1 MTARH
6 EPLPPRRV
14 EVSVA
19 GSSANLGPGFDAVG
33 LALDLRDE
41 VAVTCRPAD
50 DPSRPRTT
58 VRVHGEGSAAVPTDE
73 RHLVARWVRG
83 GLAGLGAGADL
94 VDLELEC
101 TNVVPHGRGLG
112 SSATAVVSGLVAAWA
127 LVHGDAEE
135 VDGLARCDWLVAT
148 SSAAEGHGDNAA
160 ASVLGGAVLA
170 WSDGTTYR
178 AASLDVAAGLRVVT
192 CVPEEVLM
200 TEVAR
205 ALLPA
210 TVPHADAAFTGAR
223 TGLLVQALR
232 GETGLLLAATED
244 RIHQQQRAGA
254 MPRSHALMTR
264 LRARGVAACVSGAG
278 PSLLCLDAD
287 RDEVASL
294 AGEGWL
300 VRAHAVGAPAVS
312 SVGRTVRS

>member
-1 MTARH
+1 MTAGY
-6 EPLPPRRV
+6 EPLPPREV

-19 GSSANLGPGFDAVG
+19 ASSANLGPGFDAVG
-33 LALDLRDE
+33 LALDLRDQVR
-41 VAVTCRPAD
+41 VACRPAVD
-50 DPSRPRTT
+50 RDAPRTT
-58 VRVHGEGSAAVPTDE
+58 VTVAGEGSADVPTDE

-94 VDLELEC
+94 VDLRLEC

-112 SSATAVVSGLVAAWA
+112 SSATAVVSGLAAAWA

-135 VDGLARCDWLVAT
+135 VDGLSRRDWLVAT

-178 AASLDVAAGLRVVT
+178 ATALDVVPDLPVVS
-192 CVPEEVLM
+192 CLPAEVLM

-205 ALLPA
+205 SLLPA

-232 GETGLLLAATED
+232 GRTDLLLAATED

-254 MPRSHALMTR
+254 MPRSHVLMTR
-264 LRARGVAACVSGAG
+264 LRSAGIAACVSGAG
-278 PSLLCLDAD
+278 PSLLCLGAE
-287 RDEVASL
+287 REQVAAL
-294 AGEGWL
+294 AGQGWL
-300 VRAHAVGAPAVS
+300 VRAHTVGAPAAS
-312 SVGRTVRS
+312 SVTSHALP

>member
-1 MTARH
+1 MTGRH
-6 EPLPPRRV
+6 EPLPPREV

-19 GSSANLGPGFDAVG
+19 ASSANLGPGFDAVG

-41 VAVTCRPAD
+41 VRVLCSPAA
-50 DPSRPRTT
+50 DPTAPRTT
-58 VRVHGEGSAAVPTDE
+58 VQVQGMGSGDVPTDE

-94 VDLELEC
+94 VDLHLDC
-101 TNVVPHGRGLG
+101 RNVVPHGRGLG
-112 SSATAVVSGLVAAWA
+112 SSATAVVAGLAAAWA
-127 LVHGDAEE
+127 LVHGDVDE
-135 VDGLARCDWLVAT
+135 VGGLSRCEWLVAT

-178 AASLDVAAGLRVVT
+178 ATALDVAPDLAVVT

-210 TVPHADAAFTGAR
+210 TVPHGDAAFTGAR

-232 GETGLLLAATED
+232 GRADLLLAATED

-264 LRARGVAACVSGAG
+264 LRAAGVAACVSGAG
-278 PSLLCLDAD
+278 PSLLCLGAE
-287 RDEVASL
+287 RDLVAAL
-294 AGEGWL
+294 AGDGWV
-300 VRAHAVGAPAVS
+300 VRGHAVGAPAVS
-312 SVGRTVRS
+312 AVRGPALA

>member
-1 MTARH
+1 MTARYT
-6 EPLPPRRV
+6 PLPPREV
-14 EVSVA
+14 VVSVA
-19 GSSANLGPGFDAVG
+19 ASSANLGPGFDAVG
-33 LALDLRDE
+33 LALDLRDR
-41 VAVTCRPAD
+41 VRVRCRPAAD
-50 DPSRPRTT
+50 HDAPRTT
-58 VRVHGEGSAAVPTDE
+58 AHVTGQGREDVPTDE

-94 VDLELEC
+94 VDLDLDC

-112 SSATAVVSGLVAAWA
+112 SSATAVVSGLAAAWA
-127 LVHGDAEE
+127 LVHGDADE
-135 VDGLARCDWLVAT
+135 VDGLSRCEWLVAT

-178 AASLDVAAGLRVVT
+178 ATSLDVAPELRVVS
-192 CVPEEVLM
+192 CVPQEVLM

-205 ALLPA
+205 SLLPA

-232 GETGLLLAATED
+232 GRRELLLPATED

-264 LRARGVAACVSGAG
+264 LRADGIAACVSGAG
-278 PSLLCLDAD
+278 PSLLCLGAERD
-287 RDEVASL
+287 RVAAL
-294 AGEGWL
+294 AGDDWL
-300 VRAHAVGAPAVS
+300 VREHAVGAPAVS
-312 SVGRTVRS
+312 SVIGPAVG

>member
-1 MTARH
+1 MNQAH
-6 EPLPPRRV
+6 QPLAPRTV

-19 GSSANLGPGFDAVG
+19 ASSANLGPGFDAVG

-41 VAVTCRPAD
+41 VTVSCRPAS
-50 DPSRPRTT
+50 DPGAPRTT
-58 VRVHGEGSAAVPTDE
+58 VRVQGQGAGDVALDE

-94 VDLELEC
+94 VDLELDC
-101 TNVVPHGRGLG
+101 RNVVPHGRGLG
-112 SSATAVVSGLVAAWA
+112 SSAAAIVAGLAAAWA
-127 LVHGDAEE
+127 LVHGELDE
-135 VDGLARCDWLVAT
+135 VDGLSRSQWLVAT

-170 WSDGTTYR
+170 WSDGSTYR
-178 AASLDVAAGLRVVT
+178 AAPLDVTPDLAVVT

-205 ALLPA
+205 SLLPA
-210 TVPHADAAFTGAR
+210 TVPHSDAAFTGAR

-232 GETGLLLAATED
+232 GVPDLLLPATED

-254 MPRSHALMTR
+254 MPRSHDLLVR
-264 LRARGVAACVSGAG
+264 LRAAGVAAAVSGAG
-278 PSLLCLDAD
+278 PSLLCLGAE
-287 RDEVASL
+287 RDTVAAA
-294 AGEGWL
+294 AGEGWS
-300 VRAHAVGAPAVS
+300 VRAHQVGTPVCA
-312 SVGRTVRS
+312 TVLA